1 MNSPAIQRAL
11 MAVRHP
17 YFAWVIGGV
26 VACLAFLIMVSF
38 AAVSWVGNES
48 SSVTALSIWLG
59 DNQGFGDVRFIDRF
73 LILIPLAAIT
83 LIAVAVLIILQRLPI
98 DQGLVS
104 LAAVSLFLLIFPYLW
119 KGISTND
126 WRKDLPKGVDIS
138 AFTDLYNTV
147 PHTIFS
153 FLAVVVSVA
162 GMVLYFA
169 DQHGLLPTLAPN
181 DRVSEPPPSDESE

>member
-26 VACLAFLIMVSF
+26 VACLAFLIIVSF

-48 SSVTALSIWLG
+48 SSLTALSIWLG

-83 LIAVAVLIILQRLPI
+83 LIAVAVLIILQRLPT

-104 LAAVSLFLLIFPYLW
+104 LAAVSLFLLIFPYMW

-126 WRKDLPKGVDIS
+126 WRKDLPEGVDIS
-138 AFTDLYNTV
+138 ALTDLYNTV
-147 PHTIFS
+147 PHTVFS

-162 GMVLYFA
+162 GMALYFA
-169 DQHGLLPTLAPN
+169 DQHGLLPTFAPN